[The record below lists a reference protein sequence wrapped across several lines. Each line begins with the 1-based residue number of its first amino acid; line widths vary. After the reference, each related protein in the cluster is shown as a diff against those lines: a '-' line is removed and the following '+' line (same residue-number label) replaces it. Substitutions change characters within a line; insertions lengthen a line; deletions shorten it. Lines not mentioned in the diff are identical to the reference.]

1 MLESDFLK
9 LQGQTVKVSNL
20 LDSMHAPCLRS
31 RARDWGTWGK
41 SQSLDK
47 NGFAALHGFAF
58 YRLWMPKCHTLSLS
72 LMAFEDIMPN
82 EGLGV
87 PWLRTNTVKP

>member
-20 LDSMHAPCLRS
+20 LNSMHAPCLRS
-31 RARDWGTWGK
+31 RARDWGTWGT

-58 YRLWMPKCHTLSLS
+58 YRLWMPLPYFVTI
-72 LMAFEDIMPN
+72 AD
-82 EGLGV
+82 GL
-87 PWLRTNTVKP
+87 